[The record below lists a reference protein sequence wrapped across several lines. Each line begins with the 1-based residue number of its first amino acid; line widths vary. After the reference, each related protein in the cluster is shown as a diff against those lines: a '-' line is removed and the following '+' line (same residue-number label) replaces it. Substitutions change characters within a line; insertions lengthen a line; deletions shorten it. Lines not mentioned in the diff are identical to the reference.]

1 MSFHIIRNDIAKVKA
16 DAIVNTA
23 NPEATYGC
31 GVDSAIYNAA
41 GIERL
46 LKERKKIGPIARGD
60 AAVTPAFKLKA
71 KYIIHTVGP
80 YWIDGAHGEED
91 TLTSC
96 YKKSLEMAEEL
107 GCKSIAF
114 PLISTG
120 VYGFPKDKGLQ
131 IALNVLQSYAMHSAM
146 EICLVIYDTEAYEI
160 TSQVFKDIEN
170 YIEANYIPAYDERGL
185 RSELRVQNRKRPWY
199 DDWLKASIPYRP
211 SEPLRDEAEILPER
225 EEIEE
230 QAFGFVTLESD
241 HMSES
246 PRLERVTSEDGDLP
260 RSAAGPKSSAVPKAN
275 AAIKSKGADKPPQFG
290 KLPDFPGAVEDTK
303 TFQEK
308 FFEYLDKTG
317 LTDPEF
323 YKKLNLSKQMFSKVR
338 SNPQYQ
344 PTKNTAVIFCLGLE
358 LDLEQATDLMA
369 RAGYAFSPSNKLD
382 LFVKSCFVYRMYD
395 FAQIDLY
402 LAKQGYPM
410 LLKYE

>member
-41 GIERL
+41 GIECL

-199 DDWLKASIPYRP
+199 DD
-211 SEPLRDEAEILPER
+211 
-225 EEIEE
+225 
-230 QAFGFVTLESD
+230 
-241 HMSES
+241 
-246 PRLERVTSEDGDLP
+246 RLERVTPEDGDLP

-275 AAIKSKGADKPPQFG
+275 AAFKSKGADKPPQFG

-344 PTKNTAVIFCLGLE
+344 PTKKTAVIFCLGLE

>member
-1 MSFHIIRNDIAKVKA
+1 M
-16 DAIVNTA
+16 
-23 NPEATYGC
+23 
-31 GVDSAIYNAA
+31 
-41 GIERL
+41 
-46 LKERKKIGPIARGD
+46 
-60 AAVTPAFKLKA
+60 
-71 KYIIHTVGP
+71 
-80 YWIDGAHGEED
+80 
-91 TLTSC
+91 
-96 YKKSLEMAEEL
+96 
-107 GCKSIAF
+107 
-114 PLISTG
+114 
-120 VYGFPKDKGLQ
+120 
-131 IALNVLQSYAMHSAM
+131 
-146 EICLVIYDTEAYEI
+146 
-160 TSQVFKDIEN
+160 
-170 YIEANYIPAYDERGL
+170 
-185 RSELRVQNRKRPWY
+185 
-199 DDWLKASIPYRP
+199 
-211 SEPLRDEAEILPER
+211 
-225 EEIEE
+225 
-230 QAFGFVTLESD
+230 
-241 HMSES
+241 
-246 PRLERVTSEDGDLP
+246 P

-275 AAIKSKGADKPPQFG
+275 AAFKSKGADKPPKFG

>member
-1 MSFHIIRNDIAKVKA
+1 MSLRIIRNDITKVKA

-23 NPEATYGC
+23 NPEATYGT
-31 GVDSAIYNAA
+31 GVDSAIYHAA
-41 GIERL
+41 GIEKL
-46 LKERKKIGPIARGD
+46 LEARRKIGPIARGD
-60 AAVTPAFKLKA
+60 VAVTPAFKLKA

-80 YWIDGAHGEED
+80 HWRDGSYGEEA

-96 YKKSLEMAEEL
+96 YEKSLETAEEL

-120 VYGFPKDKGLQ
+120 VYAFPKDKGLQ
-131 IALNVLQSYAMHSAM
+131 IALNVLQSHAMHSDM

-170 YIEANYIPAYDERGL
+170 YIEANYIPTYAVSDR
-185 RSELRVQNRKRPWY
+185 RPELREQRRRKPRLE
-199 DDWLKASIPYRP
+199 DSAKTSMMSGL
-211 SEPLRDEAEILPER
+211 SEKYSERYEAEIMRDEAEILSESD
-225 EEIEE
+225 EIENT
-230 QAFGFVTLESD
+230 AFCFTTLEPD
-241 HMSES
+241 YLTK
-246 PRLERVTSEDGDLP
+246 P
-260 RSAAGPKSSAVPKAN
+260 SAAPKPQSTGKSPKL
-275 AAIKSKGADKPPQFG
+275 G
-290 KLPDFPGAVEDTK
+290 KLPEFPGPDTDTK

-308 FFEYLDKTG
+308 FFEYLDRTG

-338 SNPQYQ
+338 SNPHYQ

-382 LFVKSCFVYRMYD
+382 LFVKSCFVYKMYD